1 MILLFL
7 EDRKFIFAEYNQLNK
22 ISEDNLR
29 MKDVQYKKRRRV
41 SSPEPSCS
49 RRKDRDDDS
58 SVSGWSGVSQAVPQ
72 DRVVSPT
79 VHVHNKVPKNYETRY
94 IPPMTFD
101 QGTQTV
107 RDTGS
112 GGDFS
117 NEIIRLLELNEH
129 LLNEQKLLRNDTKV
143 NRLLVEGYA
152 DEFSALRNSM
162 KLIESKFENM
172 MEERHQYNIEN
183 DSITSKKVSS
193 TKILNGSVQPYY
205 IIDQIEDQKTNISNI
220 EYTVE
225 ELTEANDSGR
235 STSRMSFGQ
244 DQNTMMSNCS
254 LTSGEFNSNKKQS
267 FRRSASSSNFSMQ
280 SSTSSTPLAKVG
292 RPSGSNQSLSEEW
305 ADVDGDFM
313 IGSNKTTVPVHVL
326 RSIDWGNY
334 KSATRKMLITL
345 FSRETLATR
354 SLTGRPSPAFH
365 DRNKPVKGK
374 LDQDIIN
381 DIIQLVTKKCGAQE
395 SQVRTAITT
404 KCADENKML
413 RNRKENEEKEKFKQ
427 PTAANARKEADKEN
441 FHGNGI

>member
-1 MILLFL
+1 MN
-7 EDRKFIFAEYNQLNK
+7 RV
-22 ISEDNLR
+22 SEDNLR
-29 MKDVQYKKRRRV
+29 MKDVQYKKRRRQN
-41 SSPEPSCS
+41 SPEPSCS
-49 RRKDRDDDS
+49 RRKDHDDDS
-58 SVSGWSGVSQAVPQ
+58 LLSGWSGMSQAVTK
-72 DRVVSPT
+72 DRVVSPSLNL
-79 VHVHNKVPKNYETRY
+79 HKKLSKEHETSF

-101 QGTQTV
+101 QGTQTNK
-107 RDTGS
+107 DSS

-129 LLNEQKLLRNDTKV
+129 LLSEQRLLRNETKV
-143 NRLLVEGYA
+143 NRLLMEGYS
-152 DEFSALRNSM
+152 DNFIELRNSM

-172 MEERHQYNIEN
+172 MEHRHQYNIDN
-183 DSITSKKVSS
+183 DSVPSKKASNA
-193 TKILNGSVQPYY
+193 KILNGSVQPYY
-205 IIDQIEDQKTNISNI
+205 IIDQIGGSINDQKHNITNI

-235 STSRMSFGQ
+235 STSRMSFSQ
-244 DQNTMMSNCS
+244 DQSTMMSNSS

-267 FRRSASSSNFSMQ
+267 FTRSASSSNFSMQ
-280 SSTSSTPLAKVG
+280 SSSSSTPLAKNG
-292 RPSGSNQSLSEEW
+292 RPSGSNLSLSDEW

-313 IGSNKTTVPVHVL
+313 IVSNKTTVPVHVL

-345 FSRETLATR
+345 FTRETLATR

-427 PTAANARKEADKEN
+427 PTAANARKDADKEN
-441 FHGNGI
+441 FHGNVN

>member
-1 MILLFL
+1 M
-7 EDRKFIFAEYNQLNK
+7 R
-22 ISEDNLR
+22 
-29 MKDVQYKKRRRV
+29 DVQYRKRRRV

-49 RRKDRDDDS
+49 RRRDNDDDS
-58 SVSGWSGVSQAVPQ
+58 SVSGWSGVSQTKSVGK
-72 DRVVSPT
+72 DRVLSPSVK
-79 VHVHNKVPKNYETRY
+79 VHKKLAKNQETQSFM
-94 IPPMTFD
+94 PPMKYD
-101 QGTQTV
+101 QGTQTLKSNIP
-107 RDTGS
+107 GE
-112 GGDFS
+112 DFS
-117 NEIIRLLELNEH
+117 KEIIRLLELNEH
-129 LLNEQKLLRNDTKV
+129 LLNEQKLLRNETKV
-143 NRLLVEGYA
+143 NRLLVEGYSE
-152 DEFSALRNSM
+152 DFLALRNSM
-162 KLIESKFENM
+162 KLIESKLENM
-172 MEERHQYNIEN
+172 SVDRQHYNIEN

-193 TKILNGSVQPYY
+193 TKILNGTSQPYY
-205 IIDQIEDQKTNISNI
+205 IINQIGEAVDEQKHNISNI

-235 STSRMSFGQ
+235 STSRMSFSQ
-244 DQNTMMSNCS
+244 DQNTMMSNSS

-280 SSTSSTPLAKVG
+280 SSSSTPLAKSG
-292 RPSGSNQSLSEEW
+292 RPSDSNQSLSEEW
-305 ADVDGDFM
+305 ADTDGDFM

-413 RNRKENEEKEKFKQ
+413 RNRKENEEKEKEKFKQ
-427 PTAANARKEADKEN
+427 PAQTAVNARKEADKEN
-441 FHGNGI
+441 FHGNGNQIN

>member
-1 MILLFL
+1 
-7 EDRKFIFAEYNQLNK
+7 
-22 ISEDNLR
+22 

-41 SSPEPSCS
+41 SSPQAGCS
-49 RRKDRDDDS
+49 KRKDDDDDDDS
-58 SVSGWSGVSQAVPQ
+58 SLSGWSGVSQAATN
-72 DRVVSPT
+72 DRVVSPSM
-79 VHVHNKVPKNYETRY
+79 HVQQKIAKSYETRY

-101 QGTQTV
+101 QGTQTK
-107 RDTGS
+107 RESAGLN
-112 GGDFS
+112 FA
-117 NEIIRLLELNEH
+117 NEIIRLLEINEH
-129 LLNEQKLLRNDTKV
+129 LLNEQKVVRNETRV
-143 NRLLVEGYA
+143 NRTLMESYSE
-152 DEFSALRNSM
+152 EFSALKKTM
-162 KLIESKFENM
+162 KSIESKFESM
-172 MEERHQYNIEN
+172 LHERHHFNIEN

-205 IIDQIEDQKTNISNI
+205 IIDGELGGSMEDNKHHAAISINGSKF

-225 ELTEANDSGR
+225 EIPDTNDSGR
-235 STSRMSFGQ
+235 STSQMSFGQ
-244 DQNTMMSNCS
+244 DQNTMMSNS
-254 LTSGEFNSNKKQS
+254 SMTSGDFNSIKKQS
-267 FRRSASSSNFSMQ
+267 FRRSASSSNFSLQ
-280 SSTSSTPLAKVG
+280 SSSSSTPLAKNG
-292 RPSGSNQSLSEEW
+292 RQSNSNQSLTEEW

-381 DIIQLVTKKCGAQE
+381 DIIQLVTKRCGAQE

-413 RNRKENEEKEKFKQ
+413 RNRKENEDKEKEKFKQ
-427 PTAANARKEADKEN
+427 PIQTAVNARKDADKEN
-441 FHGNGI
+441 FHGNGN